1 MTSAKVKLMLTQF
14 YDVIQVIQ
22 SWVGKSRSNRF
33 PFLKISKVVCVEI
46 LSTVSVGNRAWLSI
60 LRRKQSLKSPYA
72 HLLCEDTFLWFLWPW
87 GVTECRAPEQAAKSI
102 TCGRSLQSRG
112 QEGGVQGGKRE
123 EGTQQGERVVRG
135 GVITETTSELL
146 EGGCLPQKMTVWKKP
161 WRLRSLALSQH

>member
-1 MTSAKVKLMLTQF
+1 MLDF
-14 YDVIQVIQ
+14 
-22 SWVGKSRSNRF
+22 F
-33 PFLKISKVVCVEI
+33 
-46 LSTVSVGNRAWLSI
+46 

-123 EGTQQGERVVRG
+123 EGTQQGERVARG

-161 WRLRSLALSQH
+161 WWLRSLALSRHSRINLSQDIEGRVHLLLSVPVVHFCAFLSVDLSY